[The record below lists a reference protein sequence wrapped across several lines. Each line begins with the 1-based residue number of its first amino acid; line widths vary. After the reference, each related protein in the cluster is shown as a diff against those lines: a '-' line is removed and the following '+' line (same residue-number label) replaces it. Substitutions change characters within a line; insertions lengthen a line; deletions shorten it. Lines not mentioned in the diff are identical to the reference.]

1 MEAMDRSDS
10 MQQWRKVSA
19 SGPSLSKSRL
29 ILQSAAIAGGWVPLA
44 IAAGQSVA
52 LRMSD
57 LGATTAVY
65 SLIVGC
71 GWAVSMVSLPVMG
84 QVGDFAVRR
93 GIDRRLLLVTGGI
106 AMLACFALLGGVQSV
121 AAFAMVWLLAQIPT
135 SLIVTA
141 ASSRLAQEAPV
152 ELRGWASTAAGVGP
166 VLAITIGAITTLA
179 LSSVPA
185 VLFVAPAIVGAILLI
200 PSLAMRP
207 VPTRSLKARDASVA
221 HSTRFYPWSL
231 LIAIALA
238 FSGLAVGRVYLVPL
252 IGSVSSNASDA
263 EVTAMAST
271 TLLVATIGALAGT
284 IVAGKLMRRGERA
297 LVTFGW
303 FSLAS
308 AVPLAIFAF
317 LTTAGQVIAVGLLL
331 GFAIGAI
338 NAAAYGI
345 YLNRYADRP
354 DPGRI
359 LGLIVAAET
368 VPYVIVPLSA
378 AVWQASADAALIPVL
393 FAIGAVL
400 AIGASVLTLTRVG
413 R

>member
-1 MEAMDRSDS
+1 
-10 MQQWRKVSA
+10 
-19 SGPSLSKSRL
+19 
-29 ILQSAAIAGGWVPLA
+29 
-44 IAAGQSVA
+44 
-52 LRMSD
+52 
-57 LGATTAVY
+57 
-65 SLIVGC
+65 
-71 GWAVSMVSLPVMG
+71 
-84 QVGDFAVRR
+84 
-93 GIDRRLLLVTGGI
+93 
-106 AMLACFALLGGVQSV
+106 
-121 AAFAMVWLLAQIPT
+121 
-135 SLIVTA
+135 
-141 ASSRLAQEAPV
+141 
-152 ELRGWASTAAGVGP
+152 
-166 VLAITIGAITTLA
+166 
-179 LSSVPA
+179 
-185 VLFVAPAIVGAILLI
+185 
-200 PSLAMRP
+200 
-207 VPTRSLKARDASVA
+207 
-221 HSTRFYPWSL
+221 
-231 LIAIALA
+231 
-238 FSGLAVGRVYLVPL
+238 
-252 IGSVSSNASDA
+252 
-263 EVTAMAST
+263 MAST